1 MHHLLLRFL
10 PTDAATIPISFR
22 WVSAV
27 FMETF
32 IKPVGTWTRRIEMHR
47 RSVLLGIGA
56 VAATTT
62 VARAQTQ
69 KNTSPAGDASKPKAK
84 PKNEKEF
91 RMGVIGPAE
100 LSLVT
105 SQIAVERATQADA
118 KEFAGFELE
127 EAKAVTAVLKD
138 LETPVPEMDAK
149 SKATL
154 EKIKAAPKGAAF
166 DRAYIAAQLEN
177 HEHLRD
183 WAEAYLSNSAPP
195 KSDMAE
201 GQGRHLA
208 TLALAT
214 FKEHVAITKRITK
227 ELKA

>member
-1 MHHLLLRFL
+1 M
-10 PTDAATIPISFR
+10 
-22 WVSAV
+22 
-27 FMETF
+27 
-32 IKPVGTWTRRIEMHR
+32 
-47 RSVLLGIGA
+47 GA

-62 VARAQTQ
+62 IARAQTE
-69 KNTSPAGDASKPKAK
+69 KTMSPAGDASNPKAK

-138 LETPVPEMDAK
+138 LETPVPEMDPK

-154 EKIKAAPKGAAF
+154 EKIKAVPKGAAF